1 MTLKLKQRN
10 TMPKKVLI
18 YGMDGTGKST
28 FAEQYC
34 EENNLNPVCLDVDD
48 TNFTNIP
55 CIEFERSSHIK
66 VKEQVLQFIKDVK
79 ESEYDT
85 IVIDGISSLLLLL
98 VSNSKGI
105 SKYGDRT
112 NALNKIINELAR
124 SRLNFILVG
133 QIDMSVS
140 EEVSTAVVNINSI
153 VNEKYLCTY
162 DEATGKYK
170 QEVKKYRG
178 LQQAEAEAHKQAT
191 KKKEPS
197 FSTANKV
204 KPIDGDPV
212 VLNYCRTIKEH
223 VEESGKEV
231 TKGNMK
237 RCLTRLVNTGE
248 IDQSMRQKILNYIN
262 QNCPED
268 IE

>member
-1 MTLKLKQRN
+1 MTLKLKTRKS
-10 TMPKKVLI
+10 MPKKVLI

-34 EENNLNPVCLDVDD
+34 EQNNLNPVCLDVDD
-48 TNFTNIP
+48 TNFTNVP
-55 CIEFERSSHIK
+55 SIEFERSSHLK
-66 VKEQVLQFIKDVK
+66 VKEQVLEFIKDVK
-79 ESEYDT
+79 ESDDFDT
-85 IVIDGISSLLLLL
+85 IIIDGISSLLLLL

-133 QIDMSVS
+133 QIDMTIS

-153 VNEKYLCTY
+153 VNEKYYCSY

-178 LQQAEAEAHKQAT
+178 FEQVEAEARKEV
-191 KKKEPS
+191 KKEPA
-197 FSTANKV
+197 FATANNV
-204 KPIDGDPV
+204 KPLDVDPV
-212 VLNYCRTIKEH
+212 VLNYARTIKSK
-223 VEESGKEV
+223 VEEAGLEA
-231 TKGNMK
+231 TKSQMRK
-237 RCLTRLVNTGE
+237 CLIRLINQGE
-248 IDQSMRQKILNYIN
+248 IDKSLRPKIIRFIN
-262 QNCPED
+262 KHCPED
-268 IE
+268 LE

>member
-1 MTLKLKQRN
+1 MTLKLKTR
-10 TMPKKVLI
+10 TSMPKKVLI

-34 EENNLNPVCLDVDD
+34 KENNLHPVCLDVDD

-55 CIEFERSSHIK
+55 CIEFERSTHLK
-66 VKEQVLQFIKDVK
+66 VKEQVLQFIKDVQA
-79 ESEYDT
+79 SDDFDT

-133 QIDMSVS
+133 QIDMTIS

-153 VNEKYLCTY
+153 VNEKYYCSY

-178 LQQAEAEAHKQAT
+178 LEQVEAEARKEI
-191 KKKEPS
+191 KKEPA
-197 FSTANKV
+197 FATANNV
-204 KPIDGDPV
+204 KPLDVDPV
-212 VLNYCRTIKEH
+212 VLNYCKTIKKQ
-223 VEESGKEV
+223 VESAGKEV

-237 RCLTRLVNTGE
+237 RCLTRMVNNGE
-248 IDQSMRQKILNYIN
+248 IDNAMRPKILVFIN
-262 QNCPED
+262 KHCLEVL
-268 IE
+268 E

>member
-1 MTLKLKQRN
+1 MALKIKQR
-10 TMPKKVLI
+10 TSMPKKVLI

-34 EENNLNPVCLDVDD
+34 KENNLHPVCLDVDD

-55 CIEFERSSHIK
+55 CIEFERSTHLK
-66 VKEQVLQFIKDVK
+66 VKEQVLQFIKDVQA
-79 ESEYDT
+79 SDDFDT

-112 NALNKIINELAR
+112 NSLNKIINELAR

-133 QIDMSVS
+133 QIDMTIS

-153 VNEKYLCTY
+153 VNEKYYCSY

-170 QEVKKYRG
+170 QEVKKYRSFE
-178 LQQAEAEAHKQAT
+178 QVEAEA
-191 KKKEPS
+191 KKEARKEPA

-204 KPIDGDPV
+204 QPVDGDPV
-212 VLNYCRTIKEH
+212 IFNYCMSIKAK
-223 VEESGKEV
+223 VEKAGLEV
-231 TKGNMK
+231 TKQQMRK
-237 RCLTRLVNTGE
+237 CVVKMIKEGE
-248 IDQSMRQKILNYIN
+248 IEQSLRPKLIRYIDKH
-262 QNCPED
+262 CPE
-268 IE
+268 EL